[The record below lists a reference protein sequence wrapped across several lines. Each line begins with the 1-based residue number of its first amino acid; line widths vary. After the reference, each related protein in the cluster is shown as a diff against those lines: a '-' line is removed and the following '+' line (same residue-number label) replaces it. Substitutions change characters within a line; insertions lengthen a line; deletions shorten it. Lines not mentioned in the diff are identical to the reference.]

1 MSAFLTGPNP
11 AGEGRA
17 LWPIWSQ
24 RWLSPIQPPFLPQ
37 EAPRMSETITPIVP
51 PTEDLFRADAYQTE
65 ADATVLA
72 VTETA
77 TGAEILLDR
86 TLFYPNGG
94 GQPGDTGVIV
104 SQAGAETRIVDTRK
118 GAQPNTIVHLTEALP
133 ALSVGDKIL
142 MRIDWPRRHRL
153 MRMHTCLHLLS
164 SVIPAGV
171 TGGQV
176 NEDKG
181 RLDFDIGELV
191 LDREAIETQL
201 NALISADHPVG
212 QRWITDAELE
222 ANPSLVKTMSVQ
234 PPRGAGRVRLIDIP
248 GVDLQ
253 PCGGTHVARTGEIGP
268 VRIDKI
274 ESKGKRNRRVVLAF
288 IDA

>member
-1 MSAFLTGPNP
+1 MSAFLTGANP
-11 AGEGRA
+11 DRGGQA
-17 LWPIWSQ
+17 LWPMWSQ
-24 RWLSPIQPPFLPQ
+24 RWLAPTRRPPLPQ
-37 EAPRMSETITPIVP
+37 ETAPMSETIAPIFP
-51 PTEDLFRADAYQTE
+51 ATEDLFRSDAYRAE
-65 ADATVLA
+65 ADAQVLA
-72 VTETA
+72 VTATE

-104 SQAGAETRIVDTRK
+104 SPAGAEIRILDTRK
-118 GAQPNTIVHLTEALP
+118 GAAPGTIVHLTATLP
-133 ALSVGDKIL
+133 ALVAGDTVQ
-142 MRIDWPRRHRL
+142 MRLDWPRRHRL

-176 NEDKG
+176 GEDKG

-191 LDREAIETQL
+191 LDRDAIETQL
-201 NALISADHPVG
+201 NALIAADHPVG
-212 QRWITDAELE
+212 QRWISDADLD
-222 ANPSLVKTMSVQ
+222 ANPGLVKTMSVQ
-234 PPRGAGRVRLIDIP
+234 PPRGAGQVRLIDIP

-268 VRIDKI
+268 VRIEKI
-274 ESKGKRNRRVVLAF
+274 ENKGKRNRRVVLAF
-288 IDA
+288 LEA

>member
-1 MSAFLTGPNP
+1 MT
-11 AGEGRA
+11 
-17 LWPIWSQ
+17 
-24 RWLSPIQPPFLPQ
+24 
-37 EAPRMSETITPIVP
+37 ETIAP

-65 ADATVLA
+65 AGAVVLA
-72 VTETA
+72 VTETEK
-77 TGAEILLDR
+77 GIEILLDR
-86 TLFYPNGG
+86 TLFYPTGG

-104 SQAGAETRIVDTRK
+104 CPSGAETRIMDTRK
-118 GAQPNTIVHLTEALP
+118 GSHPNTIVHLADVAP
-133 ALSVGDKIL
+133 AFSVGDTVTL
-142 MRIDWPRRHRL
+142 RLDWPRRHRL

-164 SVIPAGV
+164 SVVPAGV

-191 LDREAIETQL
+191 LDKDAIETQL
-201 NALISADHPVG
+201 NALIAADHPVG

-222 ANPSLVKTMSVQ
+222 ANPGLVKTMSVQ

-268 VRIDKI
+268 VRVDKI
-274 ESKGKRNRRVVLAF
+274 ENKGKRNRRVVLAF
-288 IDA
+288 VEA